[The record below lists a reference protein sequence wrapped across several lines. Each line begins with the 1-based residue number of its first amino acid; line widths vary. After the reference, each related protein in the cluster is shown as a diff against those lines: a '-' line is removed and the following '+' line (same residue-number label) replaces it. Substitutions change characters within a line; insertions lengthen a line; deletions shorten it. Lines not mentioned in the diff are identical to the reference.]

1 MASGSFGLT
10 RTGSTS
16 SYASFRADW
25 SSYSNG
31 SSANSSTVNVD
42 VWVIKSSSSTADT
55 YGNQSTD
62 VSVSGGGSKNAS
74 GSFRVKPNSSTLL
87 FRNSFTVPHNNDGT
101 KKTTISVNIGGNVI
115 WANGSQE
122 VTLDTIP
129 REASLVSAQNFNDEG
144 NPVIEY
150 SNPAGNSAT
159 VQACIADTNGNVQY
173 AKYRNISSTGT
184 KYTFE
189 LTDAERQAL
198 INAVPDGTN
207 KMQVRFYLKTIINNA
222 TVGSPKNIQKEF
234 TVINTTPEITSVVKD
249 IGEYSVGTLTKD
261 EYTMIRGFNHM
272 HATMSVD
279 LKKGAQIVSQ
289 SIQNGS
295 TTVKASAAEFPLSED
310 NRFVF
315 TVTDTF
321 GNTVSEESYITMI
334 EYVKLTCNITAS
346 NPTADGDMA
355 FKISG
360 NYFNGKFSN
369 VGVNNEL
376 TLQWRFKENNDEYG
390 EWISVTPVLSGNT
403 YSVVINLTELNY
415 KSTYTIQA
423 KAIDLIETNG
433 VMSPERFVRSIP
445 VFNWGEDNF
454 DIQVPLTVD
463 NIHCTNIFNSKIELG
478 SFNSST
484 GAKEDNAACYRNAN
498 PIEVE
503 ECDSYAIYVDG
514 SSKKFIVLFYD
525 QNNQFISETRNVL
538 SDGVFVTPLN
548 ARYVNFRCYQA
559 DFTSEYESLKVE
571 VKKLSPIQTK
581 TINGQSIYGPGD
593 LHVTP
598 APVILYD
605 GGTDGNRGEVTLSDS
620 VVNYEY
626 IEFFYI
632 DNNFRYGNSVK
643 VFNINGQPLDLSIIE
658 AAGDVQ
664 TYIRRT
670 RYWVNGNKVTP
681 DTVSYGYVYF
691 DGTTIKQYNG
701 NNNTNYIRIMR
712 VVGYSKS
719 NVSFVNVD
727 GVKY

>member
-1 MASGSFGLT
+1 MASGSFYLT
-10 RTGSTS
+10 RTGSTTK
-16 SYASFRADW
+16 YADFKVDW

-42 VWVIKSSSSTADT
+42 VWVTKSSSSTADT

-87 FRNSFTVPHNNDGT
+87 FRNSFTVPHNSDGT
-101 KKTTISVNIGGNVI
+101 RKTTISVNVGGNVI
-115 WANGSQE
+115 YANGSKE

-189 LTDAERQAL
+189 LTDAERQVL

-249 IGEYSVGTLTKD
+249 IGAYSVGTLTKD
-261 EYTMIRGFNHM
+261 EYTMIRGFNNM
-272 HATMSVD
+272 HATMSVK

-295 TTVKASAAEFPLSED
+295 TTVKASAAEFPSSED

-423 KAIDLIETNG
+423 KAIDLIETNS

-454 DIQVPLTVD
+454 DIQVPLSVD
-463 NIHCTNIFNSKIELG
+463 NIYCTNIFNSKMELG

-484 GAKEDNAACYRNAN
+484 GAKEDNATCYRNAN

-605 GGTDGNRGEVTLSDS
+605 GGTEGNRGEVTLSDS

-658 AAGDVQ
+658 ASGDVQ

-670 RYWVNGNKVTP
+670 RYWVNENKVTP

-691 DGTTIKQYNG
+691 DGTSLKQYNG
-701 NNNTNYIRIMR
+701 NKNTNYIRIMR